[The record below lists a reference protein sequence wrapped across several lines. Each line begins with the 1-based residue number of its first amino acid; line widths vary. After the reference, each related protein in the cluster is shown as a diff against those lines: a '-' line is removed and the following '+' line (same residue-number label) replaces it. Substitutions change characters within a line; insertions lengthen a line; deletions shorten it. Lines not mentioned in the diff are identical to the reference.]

1 MVFLAHLIL
10 LLGIPTALVDA
21 IPVTPNSNEL
31 AVSKRAGSSYWV
43 ANIKRQGTVPF
54 GGSSN
59 YEVFRNVKDF
69 GATGELELLEYLHP
83 RTGRMLISIYR

>member
-10 LLGIPTALVDA
+10 LLGIPTALVGA
-21 IPVTPNSNEL
+21 VPVTSNTHEL
-31 AVSKRAGSSYWV
+31 AVSKQAASSYWV

-69 GATGELELLEYLHP
+69 GAMGESRPHDVRHGMRRL
-83 RTGRMLISIYR
+83 TCMYR

>member
-10 LLGIPTALVDA
+10 LLGIATSLVDA
-21 IPVTPNSNEL
+21 VPVTPNTQEL
-31 AVSKRAGSSYWV
+31 AASKRAPSSYWV

-69 GATGELELLEYLHP
+69 GAMGESRP
-83 RTGRMLISIYR
+83 DDGRHGTKS